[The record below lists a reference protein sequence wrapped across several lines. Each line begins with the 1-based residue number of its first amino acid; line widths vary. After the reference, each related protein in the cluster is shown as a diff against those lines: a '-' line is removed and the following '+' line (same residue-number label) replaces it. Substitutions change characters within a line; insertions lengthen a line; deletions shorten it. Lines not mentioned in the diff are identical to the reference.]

1 MRAELDALKAKYGVI
16 RQHVKSNEQAV
27 LEAVEKK
34 RGYVEEIES
43 LKVAKASV
51 ETELKQL
58 KITHFSMEKR
68 VQDQTTRISNQ
79 VK

>member
-1 MRAELDALKAKYGVI
+1 MDALKAKYGVI